1 MKDMADLDP
10 SVSLLTILNV
20 ASARPAKRAR
30 PSQRDWHAI
39 AKKIQKS
46 DQLSAK
52 GKAKA
57 LNALTEVAEGTLDQL
72 EDAVE
77 LEADDLGACALG
89 PTLLRVCALAQ
100 LRADRA
106 HSGEHQC

>member
-20 ASARPAKRAR
+20 ASARPTKRAR
-30 PSQRDWHAI
+30 PSQRDWHQI

-46 DQLSAK
+46 DKLTDK

-57 LNALTEVAEGTLDQL
+57 LSGLTEVAEGTLDDL
-72 EDAVE
+72 EEAVE
-77 LEADDLGACALG
+77 LGGSDLGELTS
-89 PTLLRVCALAQ
+89 PSLRTRNISELSS
-100 LRADRA
+100 RTG
-106 HSGEHQC
+106 HS